1 MFGSLGAM
9 TRPRKD
15 LEAVRDLMAQ
25 GLPVAETARR
35 AGIPRSTVR
44 MWVAGGLDSRLDGR
58 YGLHKPDELCP
69 YVRNVTESS
78 YAYLLGFYLGDG
90 CISRGRGDV
99 YKLRIFQDN
108 RYPNPVHQCQIA
120 MQWVIPNKPG
130 LAQQQGCKEIYSF
143 SKHWPCVFP
152 QHGAGPKHKRPIALE
167 PWQRWIAI
175 ERHPELLLRGLIH
188 SDGCRAINRV
198 KGGRYSYV
206 RYMFSNRSEDI
217 RGIFTDA
224 CDRTGIEWR
233 QSYHWMISVA
243 RRSSVEKMDQFIG
256 PKS

>member
-1 MFGSLGAM
+1 M

-15 LEAVRDLMAQ
+15 LETVRDLLAQ
-25 GLPVAETARR
+25 DLPVAEVARR

-44 MWVAGGLDSRLDGR
+44 MWVAGGLDSCLDGR

-78 YAYLLGFYLGDG
+78 YAYLLGLYLGDG
-90 CISRGRGDV
+90 CISSGRGGG

-108 RYPNPVHQCQIA
+108 RYPNLVHQCQIA
-120 MQWVIPNKPG
+120 MQWVIPNKSG
-130 LAQQQGCKEIYSF
+130 LAQRQGCKEIYSF
-143 SKHWPCVFP
+143 SKHWPCMFP

-175 ERHPELLLRGLIH
+175 ERNPELLLRGLIH

-224 CDRTGIEWR
+224 CDRAGIEWR

-243 RRSSVEKMDQFIG
+243 RRSSVKKMDQFVG

>member
-1 MFGSLGAM
+1 M

-15 LEAVRDLMAQ
+15 LESVRDLLAQ
-25 GLPVAETARR
+25 GHPVAEIARR
-35 AGIPRSTVR
+35 AGIPPSTVR
-44 MWVAGGLDSRLDGR
+44 MWVDGGLDSCLDAR

-69 YVRNVTESS
+69 KVRDVTESS
-78 YAYLLGFYLGDG
+78 YSYLLRLYLGDG
-90 CISRGRGDV
+90 CISTGRGDV

-108 RYPNPVHQCQIA
+108 RYPILVHQCQIA
-120 MQWVIPNKPG
+120 MQWVIPNKAG
-130 LAQQQGCKEIYSF
+130 VAQQQGCKEIYSF
-143 SKHWPCVFP
+143 SKHWPCMFP
-152 QHGAGPKHKRPIALE
+152 QHGAGPKHKRPITLE

-175 ERHPELLLRGLIH
+175 ERNPELLLRGLIH
-188 SDGCRAINRV
+188 SDGCRTINRV

-217 RGIFTDA
+217 RRIFTDA
-224 CDRTGIEWR
+224 CERAGIEWR
-233 QSYHWMISVA
+233 QSYHWMISVS